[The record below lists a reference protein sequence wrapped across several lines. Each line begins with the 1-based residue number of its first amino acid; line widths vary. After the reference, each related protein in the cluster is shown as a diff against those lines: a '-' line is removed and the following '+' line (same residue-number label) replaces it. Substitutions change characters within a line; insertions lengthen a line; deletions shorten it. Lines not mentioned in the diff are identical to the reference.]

1 MSGYV
6 PPGWPE
12 RVRPPGASDWED
24 SAAAFLFDS
33 CPHDFRAYPVLRRHP
48 VVLARFAAIF
58 VESQLDAAKSG
69 LEGARAELR
78 DLVAPEVVE
87 ASVAAWQD
95 QASALRRRLRE
106 VFLVEAAL
114 RGRRFVRRL

>member
-1 MSGYV
+1 MGG
-6 PPGWPE
+6 P
-12 RVRPPGASDWED
+12 AS
-24 SAAAFLFDS
+24 AFLFDS
-33 CPHDFRAYPVLRRHP
+33 CPPDFRSYPVLRRHP
-48 VVLARFAAIF
+48 LVRTVRRGFA
-58 VESQLDAAKSG
+58 ESLVAAAESG
-69 LEGARAELR
+69 LSGARAELR
-78 DLVAPEVVE
+78 DLVAPEVVD